1 MGFLSEKKTDDKID
15 KKEKKAKKP
24 EPRFKK
30 VYSQYDW
37 NEISVIVDTKTG
49 VNYLLVDH
57 QITPMIDADGK
68 PVVTMITDDK
78 E

>member
-1 MGFLSEKKTDDKID
+1 MRCCLND
-15 KKEKKAKKP
+15 KKKDTKEMKKAKKP

-37 NEISVIVDTKTG
+37 NEISVMVDTKTG

-57 QITPMIDADGK
+57 QITPLIDADGK
-68 PVVTMITDDK
+68 PVVTLITEDGK